1 MITAVIVT
9 YNRKELLG
17 QNIEM
22 LLKQTISFDSIIIVD
37 NCSTDGTFEYLK
49 NHGWTADPFVY
60 LRKFTMCCSSATL
73 IIMIK
78 SYTWHKTYSITMY
91 KISICKIQIFC
102 SSYII

>member
-22 LLKQTISFDSIIIVD
+22 LLKQTIPFDSIIIVD

-49 NHGWTADPFVY
+49 NCRMDNGAIYIFKDRNEHWWSRMVFIQG
-60 LRKFTMCCSSATL
+60 KSS
-73 IIMIK
+73 I
-78 SYTWHKTYSITMY
+78 
-91 KISICKIQIFC
+91 
-102 SSYII
+102 